1 MRTVTGNIWQFI
13 NDGPICIPTNGYLTR
28 NGVGVMGRGLALQA
42 KERYPD
48 VAYNLGKHLQR
59 EGNAVGWILLHPVR
73 LIAVPV
79 KPSMQKISSKEDLRN
94 MVSRVAVR
102 YSIGDEVPGYHCK
115 ADPNLIRRSLLE
127 LVAFINK
134 HQIDNVYLP
143 RLGCGNG
150 ELNFNTDILP
160 ILHDLQLP
168 NSITLV
174 SSEENYND

>member
-1 MRTVTGNIWQFI
+1 
-13 NDGPICIPTNGYLTR
+13 
-28 NGVGVMGRGLALQA
+28 MGRGLALHA

-79 KPSMQKISSKEDLRN
+79 KPSRHKISSKEDLRN
-94 MVSRVAVR
+94 TVSRVVVR

-115 ADPNLIRRSLLE
+115 ADPNIIRSSLLE
-127 LVAFINK
+127 LVEFINK
-134 HQIDNVYLP
+134 HQLDNVYLP

-150 ELNFNTDILP
+150 ELDFDTDVLP
-160 ILHDLQLP
+160 ILQDLLLP

-174 SSEENYND
+174 SPLENYND